1 MNELIEEVELLKKEL
16 NNTNQVKDI
25 KKLNKEI
32 RKEEELLKK
41 IEEYNKNN
49 NEELK
54 KEIISNPIFKEYKH
68 KETELNLLI
77 LELNQKLKNIKD
89 KKACK

>member
-1 MNELIEEVELLKKEL
+1 MNELIEEVEKLKEEL
-16 NNTNQVKDI
+16 NNTTQVKEI
-25 KKLNKEI
+25 KELNKKI

-54 KEIISNPIFKEYKH
+54 KDIISNPIFKEYKN

-77 LELNQKLKNIKD
+77 LELNQKLKVLKD
-89 KKACK
+89 KKGCQ

>member
-1 MNELIEEVELLKKEL
+1 MNELIEEVEKLKEEL
-16 NNTNQVKDI
+16 NNTTQVKEI
-25 KKLNKEI
+25 KDLNKKI

-54 KEIISNPIFKEYKH
+54 KEIISNPMFKEYKN

-77 LELNQKLKNIKD
+77 LELNQKLKVLKD
-89 KKACK
+89 KKGCK

>member
-1 MNELIEEVELLKKEL
+1 MNELIEEVEKLKEEL
-16 NNTNQVKDI
+16 NNTTQVKEI
-25 KKLNKEI
+25 KELNKKI

-41 IEEYNKNN
+41 IEDYNKNN

-54 KEIISNPIFKEYKH
+54 KEIISNPMFKEYKS

-77 LELNQKLKNIKD
+77 LELNQKLKVLKD
-89 KKACK
+89 KKGCK

>member
-1 MNELIEEVELLKKEL
+1 MNELIEEVEKLKEEL
-16 NNTNQVKDI
+16 NNTTQVKEI
-25 KKLNKEI
+25 KDLNKKI

-54 KEIISNPIFKEYKH
+54 KDIISNPIFKEYKN

-77 LELNQKLKNIKD
+77 LELNQKLKVLKD
-89 KKACK
+89 KKGCQ